1 MNIINPFPAN
11 NVGTT
16 IASHLLLV
24 LLLTLLLPPQHRP
37 RTSFAARTLQRGP
50 YLRYLRPS
58 TTRTGRKT
66 WKMTS
71 ESKENVSG
79 FIIQGFSDTP
89 ELQISLFVLFLGIYL
104 IILLGNLIV
113 FLVIS
118 CNPHLHTP
126 MYIFLLNLSLIDI
139 SSTTNTLPKLLH
151 ILLTQQH
158 NISFLGCMTQMFVFV
173 ALAASEYLLLTAM
186 AYDRYVAIC
195 DPLHY
200 IARMSRKHCAGLI
213 TAAFTVGFVEPI
225 GLVVLMSKLSY
236 CASHLINHF
245 FCDMASLLQLS
256 CSSTFSVELLIFIEG
271 TLLLFNSF
279 LPTLISYISII
290 SAILKIQS
298 SEGRQKAFSTCAS
311 HLACVITLYGTAIC
325 LYMRPTTS
333 YSLERDKYFSLL
345 YIVLGPVLN
354 PLIYTLKNREFQSS
368 LNKIK
373 QKWFSISDGRNV
385 SPGMDLWRI
394 STFRHWQ
401 MVL

>member
-1 MNIINPFPAN
+1 
-11 NVGTT
+11 
-16 IASHLLLV
+16 
-24 LLLTLLLPPQHRP
+24 
-37 RTSFAARTLQRGP
+37 
-50 YLRYLRPS
+50 
-58 TTRTGRKT
+58 
-66 WKMTS
+66 

-89 ELQISLFVLFLGIYL
+89 ELHISLFVLFLGIYL

-126 MYIFLLNLSLIDI
+126 MYIFLQNLSLLDI
-139 SSTTNTLPKLLH
+139 SFPSNILPNLLH
-151 ILLTQQH
+151 ILLTQQ
-158 NISFLGCMTQMFVFV
+158 NDISFLGCMTQMYVFGS
-173 ALAASEYLLLTAM
+173 LAGSEYFLLTAM

-213 TAAFTVGFVEPI
+213 TASFTVGFGNPVTTVTLI
-225 GLVVLMSKLSY
+225 SKLSY
-236 CASHLINHF
+236 CSSHLIKHF
-245 FCDMASLLQLS
+245 FCDVAPLLKLS
-256 CSSTFSVELLIFIEG
+256 CSSTFSVELLIYIIG
-271 TLLLFNSF
+271 TFLVFNSF
-279 LPTLISYISII
+279 LLTLISYIFII

-311 HLACVITLYGTAIC
+311 HLACVITLYGTGIC

-345 YIVLGPVLN
+345 YIALGPVLN

-368 LNKIK
+368 HNK
-373 QKWFSISDGRNV
+373 
-385 SPGMDLWRI
+385 L
-394 STFRHWQ
+394 
-401 MVL
+401 